1 MVTIGI
7 DLSIVGKHRAA
18 VQADSD
24 ESDGKLIRFSTD
36 PTDLDRLVRRA
47 RQGVSEDEP
56 VQVVMEPTGAA
67 WLPIASYLSQR
78 GIKVYLVGTQKV
90 AALRRFYSRHAKS
103 DRVDARL
110 LARMPGIMPDTLYE
124 LRLASAE
131 LQMGQRWCKQQEG
144 LSKLITAVKNRVRAW
159 ERTFWPGLEDEVGD
173 LFSPWMV
180 RWRQE
185 WYDPW
190 KLRAADPAEL
200 GTFLLS
206 AGAQDEDVD
215 RLVKGLKRVA
225 QRTVGLYA
233 TPEGDHSPHVDY
245 TAFQDQVLRELR
257 LLKYYEAEHKE
268 VRCKVQQAYRRVHP
282 TRYLETIY
290 GVGKDGAAV
299 YAFFAFDV
307 DRFED
312 QKAFRS
318 WSGMVPASAQSGQ
331 SEQKGLRITCA
342 GPSLVKK
349 YLYINAEIARQWDPQ
364 IAAIYYDQMVHK
376 GKHHCQ
382 SVCHC
387 ATHLLDRVR
396 AVLRDNRPY
405 ELRDVDGRVVTWQQ
419 ARAIIT
425 DRYHVTEDVRRR
437 SRRGARKERIEAK
450 LERKRKRG
458 RRSHPAWQEA
468 SVSALP
474 QSGLAPP
481 T

>member
-7 DLSIVGKHRAA
+7 DLSIVGKHQAA
-18 VQADSD
+18 VRA
-24 ESDGKLIRFSTD
+24 ESGEGQGELISFRTD
-36 PTDLDRLVRRA
+36 PSDLERLVRRA
-47 RQGVSEDEP
+47 RQGLREDEP

-110 LARMPGIMPDTLYE
+110 LARMPAMMPGTLYE
-124 LRLASAE
+124 LRLPSAE
-131 LQMGQRWCKQQEG
+131 VQMGQRWCKQQEE
-144 LSKLITAVKNRVRAW
+144 LSKQITACKNRVRAW
-159 ERTFWPGLEDEVGD
+159 ERTFWPGLEKEVGD
-173 LFSPWMV
+173 IFSPWMM

-190 KLRAADPAEL
+190 ELQCADPAEL
-200 GTFLLS
+200 AAFLTS
-206 AGAQDEDVD
+206 AGVGDEDVD
-215 RLVKGLKRVA
+215 SLVKGLMRVA
-225 QRTVGLYA
+225 QRVVRLYG
-233 TPEGDHSPHVDY
+233 TPEGDRSPHADY
-245 TAFQDQVLRELR
+245 AAFQDLVVGECR
-257 LLKYYEAEHKE
+257 LLETFQAEHKE
-268 VRCKVQQAYRRVHP
+268 VRRRAREAYRRVHP

-290 GVGKDGAAV
+290 GTGEDGAAV
-299 YAFFAFDV
+299 YALFAFDV
-307 DRFED
+307 DRFKD

-331 SEQKGLRITCA
+331 SEQKGLRVTCA

-382 SVCHC
+382 AVCHC

-405 ELRDVDGRVVTWQQ
+405 ELRDVDGRAVTWQE
-419 ARAIIT
+419 ARAIIA
-425 DRYHVTEDVRRR
+425 DRYRVPEDIRRR
-437 SRRGARKERIEAK
+437 SRRGAHKERIEAK
-450 LERKRKRG
+450 LERDRKRR
-458 RRSHPAWQEA
+458 RRSQPAWQEA
-468 SVSALP
+468 SVCTLP
-474 QSGLAPP
+474 QSGLTPP